1 LIIFLQDSYEEI
13 YKEETKQ

>member
-1 LIIFLQDSYEEI
+1 LIIFLQDSYKET